1 MLADRVENP
10 PVPVVA
16 KAWHILSNKFI
27 PARYSDA
34 IQQIVSRKYVERSQ
48 RVVVLKRGCSLL
60 DFGPVISAEKRLIS
74 PTELDG
80 RSARVKTTI
89 PIPPIQFVMQRQKC
103 NPCGRES
110 RLSITVA
117 PVDVSPD
124 ITSKKASVTVER
136 PPERRYGS
144 IPIMVHDSQER
155 VTTAKLSYLV
165 SEVFA
170 LRPARRSIIPANKV
184 TAVDIINA
192 VIPESL

>member
-1 MLADRVENP
+1 
-10 PVPVVA
+10 
-16 KAWHILSNKFI
+16 
-27 PARYSDA
+27 
-34 IQQIVSRKYVERSQ
+34 
-48 RVVVLKRGCSLL
+48 
-60 DFGPVISAEKRLIS
+60 
-74 PTELDG
+74 
-80 RSARVKTTI
+80 
-89 PIPPIQFVMQRQKC
+89 MQRQKC

-124 ITSKKASVTVER
+124 ITSKNASVTVER